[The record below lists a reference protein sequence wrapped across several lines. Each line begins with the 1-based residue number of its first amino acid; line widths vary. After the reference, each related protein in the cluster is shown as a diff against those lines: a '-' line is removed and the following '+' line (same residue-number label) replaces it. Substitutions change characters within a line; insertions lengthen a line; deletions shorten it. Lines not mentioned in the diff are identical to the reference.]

1 MIDLRDHA
9 AADQSQR
16 ALQAIADARQRLG
29 QFTGHH
35 DLLRRRRDVE
45 ERSINIKQ
53 EGDTTEIAEV

>member
-16 ALQAIADARQRLG
+16 ALQAIADARQRFG
-29 QFTGHH
+29 QVTGHH

-53 EGDTTEIAEV
+53 KGDTTEIAEV